1 MTFSDLNIDDD
12 IVAALASKGILEP
25 FPIQE
30 QTIPLALQKQDIIG
44 QAKTGTGKTFGFGL
58 PLIQALGTDPEPGV
72 KALIVVPTRELA
84 VQVTEDIELAASNR
98 PTKIVSIYGGKA
110 YEGQIEQL
118 KAGAQIVVGTPGRLL
133 DLAGQRL
140 LSLAN
145 VQVMVLDE
153 ADKMLD
159 LGFLSDIEKLFAQT
173 PANRHTMLFSAT
185 MPGAIVA
192 LARRFMNRPIHIR
205 ATDPDEGITQ
215 ANIKHIVYRAH
226 SLDKDEVIARILQ
239 SEGRGKTVIFT
250 RTKRA
255 AARIVEELNDRGFN
269 AAAVHGDLNQEQR
282 ERAMAAFKAGKKD
295 ILIATDVAAR
305 GIDVNDVTHVINHT
319 IPDDDQTYLHRVGRT
334 GRAGKTGIAVTF
346 VDWEDLHKWALIN
359 RALEFGQPD
368 PVETYSS
375 SPHLYTDLDIP
386 AGTKGRLKPTPIPA
400 EAKAD
405 ARPERSTRQREP
417 REPRRRSAEVSR
429 PAGRPGPVEREQGHH
444 DGNSA
449 PRRRTRSRNRAPR
462 PDAGLTHRTAP
473 RDPRGGALSAAG
485 GVADRVDRRPAGRV
499 LTQPV
504 RLARAVVV
512 ARARG
517 DQRVALG
524 ELEEPPPAVAGVL
537 AVLDLE
543 TEEPR
548 LDELGEH
555 PLDGDPPRA
564 GRRVRDHRD
573 SARGADEAHG
583 VHRVEGVVRLEVA
596 AAPVEDPRERGGA
609 VGGEPARDQGV
620 GDVRAP
626 DRGAGA
632 RPERARRPRSG
643 RSRRRSRSRSPRR
656 GGPAPSGCAWSRRG
670 APDPPDRRGT
680 RGRARSPSR
689 PARTA
694 PCPAPARYRR
704 PPPPR
709 SRPASPPSSR
719 GRSGRLRRAPPR
731 PPLAPGPRGLRAV
744 RDEGVGV
751 EVEPASRDMHALHR
765 RRAPTG
771 PGAWMA

>member
-12 IVAALASKGILEP
+12 IVAALAAKGILEP

-58 PLIQALGTDPEPGV
+58 PLIQALGNDPEPGV

-140 LSLAN
+140 LSLAS
-145 VQVMVLDE
+145 VQTMVLDE

-173 PANRHTMLFSAT
+173 PATRHTMLFSAT

-192 LARRFMNRPIHIR
+192 LARRFMNKPIHIR

-239 SEGRGKTVIFT
+239 AEGRGKTVIFT

-375 SPHLYTDLDIP
+375 SPHLYEDLAIP
-386 AGTKGRLKPTPIPA
+386 VGTKGRLKPTPIPA

-405 ARPERSTRQREP
+405 ARPERAPRQREP
-417 REPRRRSAEVSR
+417 REPREGGREPRRRSRGDAAETA
-429 PAGRPGPVEREQGHH
+429 PAATEGEPVQTGQAPSSESKEHH
-444 DGNSA
+444 DGNSE
-449 PRRRTRSRNRAPR
+449 PRRRTRQRRRSPR
-462 PDAGLTHRTAP
+462 PDG
-473 RDPRGGALSAAG
+473 SA
-485 GVADRVDRRPAGRV
+485 
-499 LTQPV
+499 
-504 RLARAVVV
+504 
-512 ARARG
+512 
-517 DQRVALG
+517 
-524 ELEEPPPAVAGVL
+524 
-537 AVLDLE
+537 
-543 TEEPR
+543 
-548 LDELGEH
+548 
-555 PLDGDPPRA
+555 
-564 GRRVRDHRD
+564 
-573 SARGADEAHG
+573 
-583 VHRVEGVVRLEVA
+583 
-596 AAPVEDPRERGGA
+596 
-609 VGGEPARDQGV
+609 
-620 GDVRAP
+620 
-626 DRGAGA
+626 
-632 RPERARRPRSG
+632 
-643 RSRRRSRSRSPRR
+643 
-656 GGPAPSGCAWSRRG
+656 
-670 APDPPDRRGT
+670 
-680 RGRARSPSR
+680 
-689 PARTA
+689 
-694 PCPAPARYRR
+694 
-704 PPPPR
+704 
-709 SRPASPPSSR
+709 
-719 GRSGRLRRAPPR
+719 
-731 PPLAPGPRGLRAV
+731 
-744 RDEGVGV
+744 
-751 EVEPASRDMHALHR
+751 
-765 RRAPTG
+765 
-771 PGAWMA
+771 